1 MRNARGPIFICHKSA
16 LDLCGFPKAPVRYQ
30 VRNNARMMESRII
43 MDDQPSKDAGGF
55 LRLLKVL
62 TPEQVLEVDRAL
74 AAIGPFGEVRLI
86 KVKGRL
92 RFIQQLESRDMLQ
105 STKPR

>member
-1 MRNARGPIFICHKSA
+1 MKKPGGLLYFAHGLSPVIRMVFR
-16 LDLCGFPKAPVRYQ
+16 APCVQCTRE
-30 VRNNARMMESRII
+30 VGI
-43 MDDQPSKDAGGF
+43 MTDDQLPKGAGG
-55 LRLLKVL
+55 LAHLLKVL

-92 RFIQQLESRDMLQ
+92 RFIQQLESRDIFQ
-105 STKPR
+105 TTKPR

>member
-1 MRNARGPIFICHKSA
+1 MGW
-16 LDLCGFPKAPVRYQ
+16 
-30 VRNNARMMESRII
+30 RI
-43 MDDQPSKDAGGF
+43 MTDEQPSKGAGGF
-55 LRLLKVL
+55 AHLLKVL

-105 STKPR
+105 SSKPR

>member
-1 MRNARGPIFICHKSA
+1 
-16 LDLCGFPKAPVRYQ
+16 
-30 VRNNARMMESRII
+30 MMESRIM

-92 RFIQQLESRDMLQ
+92 RFIQQLESRDMLP
-105 STKPR
+105 SSKPR

>member
-1 MRNARGPIFICHKSA
+1 MKNARGPIFICHKSA
-16 LDLCGFPKAPVRYQ
+16 LALCGFPKAPVRYQ
-30 VRNNARMMESRII
+30 VRSNARMMEARIM

-92 RFIQQLESRDMLQ
+92 RFIQQLESRDMVQ
-105 STKPR
+105 SSKPR